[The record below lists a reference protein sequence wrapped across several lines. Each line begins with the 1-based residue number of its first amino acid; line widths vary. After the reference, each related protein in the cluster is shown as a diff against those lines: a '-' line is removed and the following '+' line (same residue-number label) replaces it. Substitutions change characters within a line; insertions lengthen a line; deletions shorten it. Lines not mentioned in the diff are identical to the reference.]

1 MPSRRTFT
9 AIVGVSAVALVG
21 IGVTLFVLSRD
32 HPNPAR
38 GDLIA
43 YNCIEQHNSWF
54 AICVIKS
61 DGTDQRRLTTRL
73 QTSTPAWS
81 PDGRHVA
88 FTRNEDVGEYTTFSD
103 DDVFVMDAD
112 GDNIRQLTTE
122 RDGRHA
128 GRPTWSP
135 DGRQIAYID
144 GESVPTN
151 QPSRPG
157 GLFVIDANGKDA
169 RQLTRGNADT
179 DPAWSPDGKEIAFGH
194 CQNVNSPT
202 RCSLDLYVVNA
213 SGGVPRRL
221 TRTPGAYEAAASWSP
236 DGSQIAFARWILA
249 DTFLNGAIGIYVMN
263 RDGSGERL
271 ILQHKNVTGGLY
283 SLSWSPDGRTL
294 AFETSPTLVCTA
306 ISLVDV
312 KSEAVSPLTSCT
324 GQRDSTGYPA
334 WQPDTDTRDP

>member
-1 MPSRRTFT
+1 MPSGRTVI
-9 AIVGVSAVALVG
+9 AIVAVGVFALVAG
-21 IGVTLFVLSRD
+21 GVAVFLLSRD
-32 HPNPAR
+32 SASPAT

-43 YNCIEQHNSWF
+43 HNCIEQHNPWY
-54 AICVIKS
+54 AICVTKS
-61 DGTDQRRLTTRL
+61 DGTDERRLTTRL

-81 PDGRHVA
+81 PDARHIA

-112 GDNIRQLTTE
+112 GDNVRQLTRE

-144 GESVPTN
+144 GESVPSS

-157 GLFVIDANGKDA
+157 GLFVMDANGENG
-169 RQLTRGNADT
+169 RRLTRGDDT
-179 DPAWSPDGKEIAFGH
+179 DPAWSPDGRAIAFAH
-194 CQNVNSPT
+194 CHYVVSPPS
-202 RCSLDLYVVNA
+202 CSLDIYVVNA

-221 TRTPGAYEAAASWSP
+221 TRTAGVFEAAPSWSP
-236 DGSQIAFARWILA
+236 DGSRIAFARWTIA
-249 DTFLNGAIGIYVMN
+249 DLLLDGAAGIYVMN

-271 ILQHKNVTGGLY
+271 VLEHKNFTGGLY
-283 SLSWSPDGRTL
+283 SLAWSPDGRTL
-294 AFETSPTLVCTA
+294 AFETSPNRQCTA

-312 KSEAVSPLTSCT
+312 KSGAVRPLTSCT
-324 GQRDSTGYPA
+324 RRRESTGYPA
-334 WQPDTDTRDP
+334 WQPAVSVPRG